1 MDGRHR
7 VARPRC

>member
-7 VARPRC
+7 RVEWL